1 MEVMSSKQKEEFKAT
16 IFVINILRL
25 QTNPKVLIQGFVW
38 SFEILITNVLPLTYS
53 IYFDYIMSM
62 SVPFKKHLFCQIRC
76 ITAELSTLKVE
87 QYPIHVIIA
96 AISPHPRWRR
106 KPCNGLLEPKKWVQ
120 SRLIEN
126 H

>member
-1 MEVMSSKQKEEFKAT
+1 MSSKQKEEFKAT

-62 SVPFKKHLFCQIRC
+62 SVPFKNIFFVKFD
-76 ITAELSTLKVE
+76 V
-87 QYPIHVIIA
+87 
-96 AISPHPRWRR
+96 
-106 KPCNGLLEPKKWVQ
+106 
-120 SRLIEN
+120 
-126 H
+126 